1 MIRLLSTKEK
11 CVLTWT
17 FFNHE
22 KLYQPVAHPPADRI
36 LPQRFWSSDK
46 LTGSQT
52 YSSLHFHPAT
62 FWSSDKLTGSQTV
75 ERVNLQKVL
84 FWSSDKLTGS
94 QT

>member
-22 KLYQPVAHPPADRI
+22 KLYQPVAHPPAERI

-52 YSSLHFHPAT
+52 Y
-62 FWSSDKLTGSQTV
+62 
-75 ERVNLQKVL
+75 VL
-84 FWSSDKLTGS
+84 SIVFRNGFGVVTN
-94 QT
+94 

>member
-22 KLYQPVAHPPADRI
+22 KLYQPVAHPPAERI

-52 YSSLHFHPAT
+52 LGEGGRVDLP
-62 FWSSDKLTGSQTV
+62 FWSSDKLTGSQT
-75 ERVNLQKVL
+75 ESAICR
-84 FWSSDKLTGS
+84 SR
-94 QT
+94 